1 MIRLWL
7 TLRRL
12 RQKATPRSDERGAM
26 EAYLRKNGAF
36 STERM
41 GWSYGRSFAIA
52 LVIVLIVSISVSS
65 YAYASEAVL
74 PDTVLYPVRQA
85 LEVVQTKLA
94 VTPAQKEKVQEKIV
108 ERRVKEVKK
117 LEELKR
123 PVPVK
128 LKKLVEERVATTT
141 RAVRTINRQEKI
153 QEERKEEKKKESQA
167 VRKNVIERLHERLR
181 VREVERTNRNEQK
194 KEKQRIREQRQ
205 EQAKQALEQKQEK
218 QRQKREERR
227 EAR

>member
-12 RQKATPRSDERGAM
+12 RQRATPRSDERGAM

-36 STERM
+36 SSERM
-41 GWSYGRSFAIA
+41 VWSYGRSFAIA
-52 LVIVLIVSISVSS
+52 LVVVLIVSVSVSS
-65 YAYASEAVL
+65 YAYASDAVL

-85 LEVVQTKLA
+85 LEVVETKLA

-128 LKKLVEERVATTT
+128 LKKLVEERVTTTT
-141 RAVRTINRQEKI
+141 RAVRTIKRQEQIRAGNKEEKNEKKEVKKQEQQI
-153 QEERKEEKKKESQA
+153 RKQERIQEKKRELKRQEERGSGKLRSPKESQEKTRFERLKERLNEH
-167 VRKNVIERLHERLR
+167 RKNR
-181 VREVERTNRNEQK
+181 
-194 KEKQRIREQRQ
+194 
-205 EQAKQALEQKQEK
+205 
-218 QRQKREERR
+218 KR
-227 EAR
+227 

>member
-12 RQKATPRSDERGAM
+12 RQQAAPRSDERGAM
-26 EAYLRKNGAF
+26 EVYLRKNGAF
-36 STERM
+36 SAERI

-52 LVIVLIVSISVSS
+52 LVVVLIVSISVSS

-123 PVPVK
+123 PVPREIEEARGRTGCDNDSRSADDQAPREDPSR
-128 LKKLVEERVATTT
+128 KKRGEKEGITSGTEER
-141 RAVRTINRQEKI
+141 
-153 QEERKEEKKKESQA
+153 
-167 VRKNVIERLHERLR
+167 H
-181 VREVERTNRNEQK
+181 
-194 KEKQRIREQRQ
+194 
-205 EQAKQALEQKQEK
+205 
-218 QRQKREERR
+218 
-227 EAR
+227 

>member
-12 RQKATPRSDERGAM
+12 RQRATPRSDERGAM

-36 STERM
+36 SEEQM
-41 GWSYGRSFAIA
+41 VWSHGRSFAIA
-52 LVIVLIVSISVSS
+52 LVVVLIVSVSVSS
-65 YAYASEAVL
+65 YAYASDAVL

-141 RAVRTINRQEKI
+141 QAVRMIKRQEKI
-153 QEERKEEKKKESQA
+153 QAVRKKEEKKESQA
-167 VRKNVIERLHERLR
+167 VQKNVIERLQERLR
-181 VREVERTNRNEQK
+181 VRETERTNANEQK
-194 KEKQRIREQRQ
+194 KEKRRIREERQ
-205 EQAKQALEQKQEK
+205 EQAQRVLEQKREK
-218 QRQKREERR
+218 QKQKREEQR
-227 EAR
+227 ETR

>member
-12 RQKATPRSDERGAM
+12 RQRATPRSDERGAM
-26 EAYLRKNGAF
+26 EVYLRKNGAF
-36 STERM
+36 SSERM
-41 GWSYGRSFAIA
+41 GWSHGRSFAIA
-52 LVIVLIVSISVSS
+52 MVVVLIVSISVSS

-85 LEVVQTKLA
+85 LEVVETKLA

-128 LKKLVEERVATTT
+128 LKKLVEERVTTTT
-141 RAVRTINRQEKI
+141 RAVRTIKRQEKI
-153 QEERKEEKKKESQA
+153 QAERKKDEKKESQA
-167 VRKNVIERLHERLR
+167 VQKNVIERLQERLR
-181 VREVERTNRNEQK
+181 VREIERTNRNEQK

-205 EQAKQALEQKQEK
+205 EQAKQVSEQKREK
-218 QRQKREERR
+218 QNQKREEQRDTR
-227 EAR
+227 

>member
-12 RQKATPRSDERGAM
+12 RQQAAPRSDERGAM
-26 EAYLRKNGAF
+26 EVYLRKNGAF
-36 STERM
+36 SAERI

-52 LVIVLIVSISVSS
+52 LVVVLIVSISVSS

-85 LEVVQTKLA
+85 LEVVETKLA

-128 LKKLVEERVATTT
+128 LKKLVEERVTTTT
-141 RAVRTINRQEKI
+141 RAVRTIKRQEKI
-153 QEERKEEKKKESQA
+153 QAERKEEKKKESQA
-167 VRKNVIERLHERLR
+167 VRKNVIKRLQERLR

-194 KEKQRIREQRQ
+194 KEKQRMREQRQ
-205 EQAKQALEQKQEK
+205 EQAKQVSEQKREK
-218 QRQKREERR
+218 QKQKREEQR
-227 EAR
+227 ETR